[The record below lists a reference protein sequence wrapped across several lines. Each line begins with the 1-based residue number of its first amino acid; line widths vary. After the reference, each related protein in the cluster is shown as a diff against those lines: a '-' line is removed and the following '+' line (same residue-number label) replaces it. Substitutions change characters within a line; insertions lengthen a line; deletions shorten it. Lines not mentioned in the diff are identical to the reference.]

1 MSTSTSLSLLEAA
14 QRVGKSKPT
23 ILRAIQAGK
32 ISAARD
38 EPTGEWRIEPAE
50 LFRVYPPIPEGTD
63 APVQDTDDETSRTAL
78 TDERNGLKSGDAPA
92 VARTVAEMEAVKRQL
107 DQEREERARER
118 RQLEETVSDLRRR
131 LDASEEERR
140 QKDTQLTHLLT
151 DQRQKEEAPLPA
163 PPRQRG
169 FLDWLLNRTPQ

>member
-1 MSTSTSLSLLEAA
+1 MGTSTSLSLLEAS

-23 ILRAIQAGK
+23 ILRAIHAGK
-32 ISAARD
+32 ISASRD

-50 LFRVYPPIPEGTD
+50 LFRVYPPLSEGTD
-63 APVQDTDDETSRTAL
+63 APVQDGDEASRITSTDK
-78 TDERNGLKSGDAPA
+78 RNGLKSDDALT
-92 VARTVAEMEAVKRQL
+92 VARTVAELDAVKREL

-118 RQLEETVSDLRRR
+118 RQLEETVGDLRRR

-151 DQRQKEEAPLPA
+151 DQRKKEEAPYPA
-163 PPRQRG
+163 PPSQRG
-169 FLDWLLNRTPQ
+169 FFDWLLNRTPQ